1 MSGKAFSFSFKKKN
15 TGPKV
20 QAVNKRGFEKV
31 EEEQDDIEIITGVDE
46 KGIAGTKPKVV
57 KEDLV
62 IPLIQTNRW
71 DEKVLKQKNGTGKK
85 AGVSDGA
92 AKANAKQ
99 FTNDVK
105 DDAAAAIISEAN
117 KFLQIQEVK
126 GKKDQG
132 LSIPLLLQNQVP
144 QGFEEEEGPLKVDIR
159 PESSKIED
167 YDAVPIEQFGL
178 AMLRGMGFKQDE
190 GIGKTKQKIDEIK
203 VAVRP
208 KGLGLGAIP
217 VKKKIEDVKKNAGD
231 DVLQMKIG
239 AYVRVVSGPYDDR
252 YGQVKSINGDMGRLT
267 LKWALG
273 SDGPPQ
279 EVMEGFVELV
289 TKKQHD
295 EIGRDISRKTK
306 AAKEHARKKEEE
318 AKQAEI
324 DRKRKREDE
333 DNTRSSKKQSK
344 VDQKAA
350 SSKSSKDARWCSKGC
365 IVRYVGD
372 EYQKQRRQKFEVRNV
387 RSRNEIKC
395 RNIETEKDFKFEER
409 DLETVIPKAIGSV
422 VIITD
427 GSLKGC
433 FGVIID
439 KIKEKERVMVE
450 MLPDKKEVERFSY
463 NSVCQFNAT
472 ENDPI
477 FSK

>member
-1 MSGKAFSFSFKKKN
+1 MSGISFSFKKKN

-31 EEEQDDIEIITGVDE
+31 EEDKDDIEIITGVDE
-46 KGIAGTKPKVV
+46 KGIAGTKPKEV
-57 KEDLV
+57 KEELV

-71 DEKVLKQKNGTGKK
+71 DEKVLKQKNGQTKK
-85 AGVSDGA
+85 SGVSDGA
-92 AKANAKQ
+92 EKANAKQ
-99 FTNDVK
+99 FTTDVK
-105 DDAAAAIISEAN
+105 DDAAAAVISEAN
-117 KFLQIQEVK
+117 KFLQIQETK

-132 LSIPLLLQNQVP
+132 MSIPLLLQNQVP
-144 QGFEEEEGPLKVDIR
+144 DGFEAEEGPLKVDIR
-159 PESSKIED
+159 PESSKLED
-167 YDAVPIEQFGL
+167 YNSVPIEQFGL
-178 AMLRGMGFKQDE
+178 AMLRGMGFKADE
-190 GIGKTKQKIDEIK
+190 GIGKTKQKINEIK
-203 VAVRP
+203 VEVRP

-217 VKKKIEDVKKNAGD
+217 VKKKIADVKKNAD
-231 DVLQMKIG
+231 EDVLQMKIG
-239 AYVRVVSGPYDDR
+239 AYVRVVSGPYEDR
-252 YGQVKSINGDMGRLT
+252 YGQVKSINGDMGRIT

-273 SDGPPQ
+273 SDGPQQ

-318 AKQAEI
+318 AKQAEK
-324 DRKRKREDE
+324 DKKRKREDE
-333 DNTRSSKKQSK
+333 EKSKSSKKAKESSGPK
-344 VDQKAA
+344 K
-350 SSKSSKDARWCSKGC
+350 SYSKSKKDARWCSKGC
-365 IVRYVGD
+365 IARYVGED
-372 EYQKQRRQKFEVRNV
+372 YPKQHRQKFEVREV
-387 RSRNEIKC
+387 RSRNEIRC
-395 RNIETEKDFKFEER
+395 RNIETEKEFKFDER

-450 MLPDKKEVERFSY
+450 MLPAKKEVERFSY

>member
-1 MSGKAFSFSFKKKN
+1 M
-15 TGPKV
+15 
-20 QAVNKRGFEKV
+20 
-31 EEEQDDIEIITGVDE
+31 
-46 KGIAGTKPKVV
+46 
-57 KEDLV
+57 
-62 IPLIQTNRW
+62 
-71 DEKVLKQKNGTGKK
+71 
-85 AGVSDGA
+85 SDGA

-99 FTNDVK
+99 FTDDVK
-105 DDAAAAIISEAN
+105 DDAAAAVISEAN
-117 KFLQIQEVK
+117 KFLQIQETK

-132 LSIPLLLQNQVP
+132 MSIPLLLQNQVP
-144 QGFEEEEGPLKVDIR
+144 EGFEEEEGPLKVDIR
-159 PESSKIED
+159 PESSKLED
-167 YDAVPIEQFGL
+167 YNAVPIEQFGL
-178 AMLRGMGFKQDE
+178 AMLRGMGFKADE
-190 GIGKTKQKIDEIK
+190 GVGKTKQKVNEIK
-203 VAVRP
+203 VEVRP

-217 VKKKIEDVKKNAGD
+217 VKKKIADVKKNAED
-231 DVLQMKIG
+231 DVLQMKVG
-239 AYVRVVSGPYDDR
+239 AYVRVVSGPYEDR
-252 YGQVKSINGDMGRLT
+252 YGQVKSINGDMGRIT

-318 AKQAEI
+318 AKQAEK
-324 DRKRKREDE
+324 DKKRKREDE
-333 DNTRSSKKQSK
+333 EKSKSSKKAKESK
-344 VDQKAA
+344 S

-365 IVRYVGD
+365 IVRYVGED
-372 EYQKQRRQKFEVRNV
+372 YPKQHRQKFEVRDV

-395 RNIETEKDFKFEER
+395 RNIETEKDFKFDER
-409 DLETVIPKAIGSV
+409 DLETVIPRAIGSV

-450 MLPDKKEVERFSY
+450 MLPAKKEVERFSY

>member
-1 MSGKAFSFSFKKKN
+1 MSGISFSFKKKN

-31 EEEQDDIEIITGVDE
+31 EEDKDDIEIITGVDE
-46 KGIAGTKPKVV
+46 KGIAGTKPKEV
-57 KEDLV
+57 KEELV

-71 DEKVLKQKNGTGKK
+71 DEKVLKQKNGQPKK
-85 AGVSDGA
+85 SGVSDGA

-99 FTNDVK
+99 FTDDVK
-105 DDAAAAIISEAN
+105 DDAAAAVISEAN
-117 KFLQIQEVK
+117 KFLQIQETK

-132 LSIPLLLQNQVP
+132 MSIPLLLQNQVP
-144 QGFEEEEGPLKVDIR
+144 EGFEEEEGPLKVDIR
-159 PESSKIED
+159 PESSKLED
-167 YDAVPIEQFGL
+167 YNAVPIEQFGL
-178 AMLRGMGFKQDE
+178 AMLRGMGFKADE
-190 GIGKTKQKIDEIK
+190 GVGKTKQKVNEIK
-203 VAVRP
+203 VEVRP

-217 VKKKIEDVKKNAGD
+217 VKKKIADVKKNAED
-231 DVLQMKIG
+231 DVLQMKVG
-239 AYVRVVSGPYDDR
+239 AYVRVVSGPYEDR
-252 YGQVKSINGDMGRLT
+252 YGQVKSINGDMGRIT

-318 AKQAEI
+318 AKQAEK
-324 DRKRKREDE
+324 DKKRKREDE
-333 DNTRSSKKQSK
+333 EKSKSSKKAKESK
-344 VDQKAA
+344 S

-365 IVRYVGD
+365 IVRYVGED
-372 EYQKQRRQKFEVRNV
+372 YPKQHRQKFEVRDV

-395 RNIETEKDFKFEER
+395 RNIETERDFKFDER
-409 DLETVIPKAIGSV
+409 DLETVIPRAIGSV

-450 MLPDKKEVERFSY
+450 MLPAKKEVERFSY